1 MSSEI
6 MQETTPLVECSAFH
20 RGMSVLEASLRN
32 TEDSDAIISGLLK
45 GAAEFYGASRASV
58 VEADWDLGIGVITY
72 EWCKDGVSAQ
82 RDMLQC
88 LPMEK
93 FPRWRK
99 ALRAN
104 KPVVISDLQRLEKV
118 YPDEAAFFREYG
130 VTTLLAAPFSK
141 RINQGFIAVDD
152 PTRYTD
158 DPVFLF
164 IASYAVVVELNE
176 IKQQQSLL
184 AATKASKYNPED
196 IHVNFF
202 GGMEIISSKGTLT
215 GEDIK
220 ADQCYLLLAYLI
232 LNHKKNSTVDTLAE
246 IICPYDELDSPYKV
260 VNNIVY
266 RLRRTLSVIGLD
278 KLVIGKNGTFQINPN
293 FNIHTD
299 FDRFEDACIQLKTEE
314 NPDMRHSLYH
324 SAVDMYKG
332 QLLPRCEHELWLMQL
347 SMYYQSLYLQITKG
361 YVRLKMECK
370 DYILAQK
377 TAIDAL
383 RFDPKDSELNMYAIL
398 AIHRGQ
404 EFGRISFDYSD
415 RDTVLGKLSLT
426 AGSYLLNAGMVL
438 FGETPYNDL
447 QMAVFAGTERLTF
460 LDIQREHGTIF
471 ELVDR
476 AEKYIFKNIRW
487 RVEFGS
493 LQRKEIPE
501 IPVDAVREALIN
513 SFCHKEYGTGQN
525 NEVSIYKDRV
535 EIYNPGTFPA
545 GYEPEDFISGRE
557 RPIRRN
563 PLIAQTLYYS
573 KNVESFGTGLKRIA
587 DACDAAGCKYKFEV
601 LKSGFVVVFYRSDE
615 NFDTTGTDT
624 TPVTIPV
631 NTPDK
636 DIRSKIVSLCLNAPQ
651 TREQLMQ
658 ACGMKNKAHFL
669 KAYLKPMLETGELQ
683 LTVPDK
689 PNSRN
694 QKYIAVRHTT
704 GEVR

>member
-1 MSSEI
+1 MSNEI
-6 MQETTPLVECSAFH
+6 MQENIPFVECSAFH

-32 TEDSDAIISGLLK
+32 TEDSEAIISGLLK

-196 IHVNFF
+196 IHINFF

-232 LNHKKNSTVDTLAE
+232 LNHKKNFTVDTLAE

-299 FDRFEDACIQLKTEE
+299 FDRFEGNCRQLERTSD
-314 NPDMRHSLYH
+314 PDMRCALYH
-324 SAVDMYKG
+324 KAVELYKG
-332 QLLPRCEHELWLMQL
+332 HLLPRIEHEIWHMQL
-347 SMYYQSLYLQITKG
+347 DMYYQTLYLTITKG
-361 YVRLKMECK
+361 YARYKLERKN
-370 DYILAQK
+370 Y
-377 TAIDAL
+377 TDAL
-383 RFDPKDSELNMYAIL
+383 REIKNAMQLAPGDSELSML
-398 AIHRGQ
+398 AVLAAWYQG
-404 EFGRISFDYSD
+404 GR
-415 RDTVLGKLSLT
+415 VLARRYYEAVTK
-426 AGSYLLNAGMVL
+426 YLDG
-438 FGETPYNDL
+438 D
-447 QMAVFAGTERLTF
+447 QI
-460 LDIQREHGTIF
+460 IQ
-471 ELVDR
+471 
-476 AEKYIFKNIRW
+476 IRTQ
-487 RVEFGS
+487 
-493 LQRKEIPE
+493 L
-501 IPVDAVREALIN
+501 
-513 SFCHKEYGTGQN
+513 
-525 NEVSIYKDRV
+525 
-535 EIYNPGTFPA
+535 
-545 GYEPEDFISGRE
+545 
-557 RPIRRN
+557 
-563 PLIAQTLYYS
+563 
-573 KNVESFGTGLKRIA
+573 
-587 DACDAAGCKYKFEV
+587 
-601 LKSGFVVVFYRSDE
+601 GF
-615 NFDTTGTDT
+615 
-624 TPVTIPV
+624 
-631 NTPDK
+631 
-636 DIRSKIVSLCLNAPQ
+636 
-651 TREQLMQ
+651 
-658 ACGMKNKAHFL
+658 
-669 KAYLKPMLETGELQ
+669 
-683 LTVPDK
+683 
-689 PNSRN
+689 
-694 QKYIAVRHTT
+694 
-704 GEVR
+704 